1 MPIGFLGCMCVM
13 IWRRGYIP
21 SMNGISARDKSM
33 RELSWY
39 FFRIIAV
46 FVGFWLPTMIVSL
59 IGISNNTSWVGPV
72 FSLLVTIQPIAS
84 TCMAMTKS
92 DVKKYIFDLITLSY
106 IRTTKSQEHQSNIDD
121 RLCTGMASA
130 GTIGTTGTTGT
141 MRATRTSTHT
151 SSTSTEPSRVETT
164 SSLSDVVKG
173 KN

>member
-1 MPIGFLGCMCVM
+1 M
-13 IWRRGYIP
+13 P
-21 SMNGISARDKSM
+21 SMNGITAKDNAM
-33 RELSWY
+33 RELAWY
-39 FFRIIAV
+39 FLRIVVV

-106 IRTTKSQEHQSNIDD
+106 IRTTKSQEHQSNIED
-121 RLCTGMASA
+121 RLRTGMASA

-141 MRATRTSTHT
+141 MGATRTSTHT
-151 SSTSTEPSRVETT
+151 TSSARDTSSSVTRIETSLPEETT
-164 SSLSDVVKG
+164 ILAW
-173 KN
+173 